1 MDLEKNKFLGT
12 NLGVSSIPTF
22 LFIHNGQVVK
32 KMSGA
37 DQNGLV
43 SNIKWL
49 VSTYSLTSTVTI
61 QQAQPLQQAPPKTL

>member
-1 MDLEKNKFLGT
+1 MDLDKNKFLGT

-22 LFIHNGQVVK
+22 LFIHKGQVVK

-61 QQAQPLQQAPPKTL
+61 QQAQPLLQAPPKTL